1 MCQQAVRNRKQPSVL
16 VTGSDLIFGKVA
28 MSFKDTMPFP
38 FTQRTVLAAL
48 FLVAATVASNA
59 QSEVPVSPGT
69 LNSAQ
74 PYTVQQTPEQPVS
87 PGNPNTAPG
96 STLGSAGTN
105 PITGQPCLGQGSTA
119 TTSGSTAIPGNGAS
133 GIIGSC

>member
-1 MCQQAVRNRKQPSVL
+1 LILEEVAMAFFAPHRAPVQQAV
-16 VTGSDLIFGKVA
+16 
-28 MSFKDTMPFP
+28 
-38 FTQRTVLAAL
+38 LAIL
-48 FLVAATVASNA
+48 FLVAATAVSDA
-59 QSEVPVSPGT
+59 QSQAPMPAPN
-69 LNSAQ
+69 LNTVQ
-74 PYTVQQTPEQPVS
+74 PYTIPQSPEQSVS

-119 TTSGSTAIPGNGAS
+119 TTSGSTTIPGSGAS